1 MLAPWSLT
9 VKLQELIHK
18 TKKMEQTVLKCIEG
32 KSCNL
37 VPRWELFTNFMIIKH
52 LMVPHCIWYTE

>member
-1 MLAPWSLT
+1 MYG
-9 VKLQELIHK
+9 
-18 TKKMEQTVLKCIEG
+18 G

-37 VPRWELFTNFMIIKH
+37 VLRWELFTNFMIIKH